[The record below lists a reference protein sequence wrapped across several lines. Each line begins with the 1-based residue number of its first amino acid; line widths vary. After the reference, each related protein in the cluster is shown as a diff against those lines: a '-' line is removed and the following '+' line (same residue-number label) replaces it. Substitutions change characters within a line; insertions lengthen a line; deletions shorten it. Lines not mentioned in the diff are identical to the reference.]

1 MFLVLGFNLLLD
13 NLPDLVLDTPEAATM
28 LGNFI
33 ARAVADDCI
42 PPVYV
47 FGNVDRDSFNKHAQ
61 KAIKR
66 AESLLL
72 LKTTMVHLDNVWG
85 SAGPL
90 RPVKNITK
98 RMAALLKEFV
108 DSRDVTEAQHCLRG
122 LEVPHYHHE
131 LVYEAIVL
139 ALEAVNNTVAEAMCQ
154 LLASLDESCLVTP
167 ATMEQVSSIQT
178 INSYSIY
185 MYVRNYYQL
194 FILTNF
200 PFFSQ
205 LFLNCR
211 ASSESTTT

>member
-1 MFLVLGFNLLLD
+1 ME
-13 NLPDLVLDTPEAATM
+13 NLPDLILDTPEAPTI

-47 FGNVDRDSFNKHAQ
+47 FGTGDRESLNKQAQ
-61 KAIKR
+61 LAIKR
-66 AESLLL
+66 AESLLS

-108 DSRDVTEAQHCLRG
+108 DSRDTTEAQRCLRA

-131 LVYEAIVL
+131 LVYEAIVM
-139 ALEAVNNTVAEAMCQ
+139 ALEAISSSVPEAMC
-154 LLASLDESCLVTP
+154 LLLKSMDESCLVSP
-167 ATMEQVSSIQT
+167 AMMEQVSSG
-178 INSYSIY
+178 SLKLLSH
-185 MYVRNYYQL
+185 
-194 FILTNF
+194 
-200 PFFSQ
+200 
-205 LFLNCR
+205 
-211 ASSESTTT
+211 

>member
-1 MFLVLGFNLLLD
+1 
-13 NLPDLVLDTPEAATM
+13 M

-72 LKTTMVHLDNVWG
+72 MKTTMVHLDNVWG

-131 LVYEAIVL
+131 LVYEAVVM
-139 ALEAVNNTVAEAMCQ
+139 ALEAVNNTVTEAMCQ
-154 LLASLDESCLVTP
+154 LLAALDEACLVTP
-167 ATMEQVSSIQT
+167 ATMEQVSLAGAFCGMWGSD
-178 INSYSIY
+178 
-185 MYVRNYYQL
+185 RLQL
-194 FILTNF
+194 FSIINPICVCFCDLR
-200 PFFSQ
+200 
-205 LFLNCR
+205 R
-211 ASSESTTT
+211 ASSVSTTT